1 MNASTSGNS
10 LCSSLANRCDMQPLT
25 ISFWS
30 GRLFNPRCWCASK
43 IASIDSSFAESMKAQ
58 VLTTSTSA
66 SSAHE
71 VISIPRCK
79 TLPSMTS
86 ASTRFLAQPRLI
98 MPTLTRF
105 RGMLVACLLCF
116 AGEFEAGTAATT
128 DEFMRVRSVDRHVL
142 VVFLQSLSVFCDLN
156 GFRIKNPNRHVLTV
170 KFNRTISRG
179 DPSFERSLSVVAE
192 CYPHVSSFE
201 RLDGDSILFA

>member
-1 MNASTSGNS
+1 MNASTSGKS

-30 GRLFNPRCWCASK
+30 GLLFNPRCWCASK
-43 IASIDSSFAESMKAQ
+43 IASIDSSLAESMKAQ
-58 VLTTSTSA
+58 VLITSTSA
-66 SSAHE
+66 SSACE

-98 MPTLTRF
+98 MPTLMR
-105 RGMLVACLLCF
+105 F
-116 AGEFEAGTAATT
+116 AGELAAGTATTT
-128 DEFMRVRSVDRHVL
+128 DEFMRARLVDRHVL
-142 VVFLQSLSVFCDLN
+142 VVFLQRLPVFCDLN
-156 GFRIKNPNRHVLTV
+156 GFRIEDPNRHVLTV

-179 DPSFERSLSVVAE
+179 NPSFERSLSVVAE
-192 CYPHVSSFE
+192 RYPHVRSFE